1 MGRKPSHFLMVDPIV
16 KAYIISEMFCW
27 AAWNFIFPLFAVF
40 VVGQINKGT
49 IALAATGFST
59 YLISRII
66 FELLS
71 GTFFAKKAEKQKIV
85 ILLTGIA
92 TISLSYLGFSV
103 SRDIV
108 HIFFFYILFGA
119 GIGIAAPVK
128 CSLFSMHLDKNKE
141 ATEWSIADAASAMA
155 MALASALAGFIV
167 VIYGFRI
174 LFVMAAILNILS
186 VIPYMLTLK
195 RRKRD

>member
-1 MGRKPSHFLMVDPIV
+1 
-16 KAYIISEMFCW
+16 MFCW

-49 IALAATGFST
+49 IELAATGFSA

-71 GTFFAKKAEKQKIV
+71 GTFFAKRAEKQKIA
-85 ILLTGIA
+85 ILLIGI
-92 TISLSYLGFSV
+92 TIISLSYLGFAASK
-103 SRDIV
+103 DIV

-141 ATEWSIADAASAMA
+141 ATEWSVADAASAMA
-155 MALASALAGFIV
+155 MALASALAGFV
-167 VIYGFRI
+167 VVLYGFRV

-186 VIPYMLTLK
+186 TVPYMLTLK
-195 RRKRD
+195 KQRNN